1 MNHGDDLGFVFDRN
15 TITGDKVDDSNIPE
29 EADERITEIF
39 TDMIANFA
47 RNGELNVP
55 NVTDKGTWLPSV
67 IPTFSDTT
75 NSFVSITT
83 APKSM
88 SNFR

>member
-1 MNHGDDLGFVFDRN
+1 MDEDNELD
-15 TITGDKVDDSNIPE
+15 
-29 EADERITEIF
+29 EADERVTEIF

-47 RNGELNVP
+47 RSGTLDVP
-55 NVTDKGTWLPSV
+55 TISSKTTSLSDV
-67 IPTFSDTT
+67 IPSYSNDT

-83 APKSM
+83 TPKSM

>member
-1 MNHGDDLGFVFDRN
+1 MGFIFGRN
-15 TITGDKVDDSNIPE
+15 SIIGEKMPE
-29 EADERITEIF
+29 NGKPDEADERVTEIF

-47 RNGELNVP
+47 RSGTLNIAP
-55 NVTDKGTWLPSV
+55 TSSKGAWLSDI
-67 IPTFSDTT
+67 IPTFSNDT